1 MSVLSAINFTWP
13 LISLQNIDFQI
24 LFMKLEYVSID
35 IEAKL
40 IIIYNTYAGDNIIII
55 IIIIIIEFL

>member
-55 IIIIIIEFL
+55 IIIIIEFL